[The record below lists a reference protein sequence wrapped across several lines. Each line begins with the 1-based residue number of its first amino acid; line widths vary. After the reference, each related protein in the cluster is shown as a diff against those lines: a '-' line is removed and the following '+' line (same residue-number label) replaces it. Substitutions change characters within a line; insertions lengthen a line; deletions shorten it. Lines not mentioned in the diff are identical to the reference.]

1 MPNSRYDT
9 IANSNDIGNFGNS
22 GINEMLPNIKIS
34 KNIIKNLRK
43 RAGISKQETIS
54 REIFENNNSPDD
66 ERIGKL
72 AFFLNNFYLYHL
84 DEKIPMIPILKT
96 SDIDLPPRTKN
107 YSELL
112 PKHGGN
118 VYNNQNQPNDVT
130 RNMTQD
136 NRHNKSQGI

>member
-22 GINEMLPNIKIS
+22 GINEMLPNIKIN

-66 ERIGKL
+66 ERIGK
-72 AFFLNNFYLYHL
+72 F
-84 DEKIPMIPILKT
+84 T
-96 SDIDLPPRTKN
+96 SYI
-107 YSELL
+107 
-112 PKHGGN
+112 
-118 VYNNQNQPNDVT
+118 V
-130 RNMTQD
+130 
-136 NRHNKSQGI
+136 IFIFII